1 MTTEAKAGGAVGEH
15 QAVNEDYKDS
25 GYQKGH
31 LYPRCHNCNQDQ
43 AVSTYTLTNAAPQ
56 DGGHNKAWY
65 NQVEKV
71 SSNEISNLCQG
82 GSAHVVTGVVPG
94 EVWLKKKNVRG
105 KAKERVNVPS
115 CFWSAFC
122 CTHRVKKSEYSQGF
136 LAPTKTGMRKL
147 NSNKIHDW
155 KMVAEEMSVQELN
168 GKLTGLYATPF
179 KVFGDLCL
187 KSKN

>member
-1 MTTEAKAGGAVGEH
+1 MTQAKANWKVIAH
-15 QAVNEDYKDS
+15 QAVNDDYSLS

-31 LYPRCHNCNQDQ
+31 LYPHCQNCDQDQ
-43 AVSTYTLTNAAPQ
+43 AESTFTLTNAAPQ

-71 SSNEISNLCQG
+71 SSNEISNLCQV
-82 GSAHVVTGVVPG
+82 GSVYVVTGVVPG
-94 EVWLKKKNVRG
+94 DEWLE
-105 KAKERVNVPS
+105 KENEKRVNVPGY
-115 CFWSAFC
+115 FWSAFC
-122 CTHRVKKSEYSQGF
+122 CTHREKKSEYSRGF
-136 LAPTKTGMRKL
+136 LATTKTGMRKL